1 MRQFFEGPSPSKSN
15 SAVEQGQSFG
25 LPPEI
30 YQCLAQAAVSASEL
44 ASIEPLLLE
53 PLENGKP
60 GLVCTLYGNKFAFSI
75 LVECAALPP
84 VVVLSMAALDDFIP
98 PLSVVQG
105 HADSLDVW
113 RAILSRMVQ
122 AEGL

>member
-1 MRQFFEGPSPSKSN
+1 M
-15 SAVEQGQSFG
+15 
-25 LPPEI
+25 
-30 YQCLAQAAVSASEL
+30 
-44 ASIEPLLLE
+44 LE

-60 GLVCTLYGNKFAFSI
+60 GAVCTLYGAKFAFSI

-98 PLSVVQG
+98 PLSVVEG
-105 HADSLDVW
+105 RADHYGVW
-113 RAILSRMVQ
+113 RVIVSRMLF